1 MEKYTKLQKIRLNDS
16 YILRCTMMN
25 LLIKQGVHKP
35 LIQTVN
41 SVTHTVHVGAAI
53 VTFDLL
59 YATSG
64 RFITFAETDESSS
77 NRSECDCDVG
87 WRESARSGLMS
98 CGCDT

>member
-41 SVTHTVHVGAAI
+41 SVTHSVHVGAAI

-64 RFITFAETDESSS
+64 RFITFAERQESRVQIGVNVTAMCEGESLLQ
-77 NRSECDCDVG
+77 VG
-87 WRESARSGLMS
+87 
-98 CGCDT
+98 